1 MKKMLGML
9 SAISLLTTTSIAT
22 VSCNPVNQVT
32 INKYEGLT
40 SIKNERIWRSS
51 QPFVSL
57 EELKVIVSSSNENGD
72 QDNNDQKEY
81 AISRLK
87 ALAADNFMQ
96 GKFEC
101 WNDLQD
107 AKLNFYKEVTPSI
120 VNPLGYSKITEDD
133 FKDGSDVDLRFIKFE
148 FEKTKDKDKDKQVS
162 AKLDLRTLPKF
173 TAELKEGSN
182 LKLHNVETDSSLRK
196 WLGQSI
202 VNIFDRHTPSI
213 VGFLSSKGVNKVD
226 DIKDLEKEIKESSRF
241 NNLLKSIA
249 SYLSEVVKLVNSES
263 GIIKFDNE
271 KKEFS
276 YTPRRNHILEF
287 LQKEQKDKVF
297 KILKQML
304 FKEKDQINYI
314 DILDGFVFDKESD
327 KSENDKILTTIK
339 TKDQRNNG

>member
-9 SAISLLTTTSIAT
+9 SAIGLLTTTSIAT
-22 VSCNPVNQVT
+22 ISCNPVNQVT
-32 INKYEGLT
+32 ISKYEGLT

-57 EELKVIVSSSNENGD
+57 EELKVIVSSSNSENVD
-72 QDNNDQKEY
+72 QDNNKKEY

-87 ALAADNFMQ
+87 ALAADNFTQ
-96 GKFEC
+96 NKFEC

-107 AKLNFYKEVTPSI
+107 VKLNFYKQVPVSI

-133 FKDGSDVDLRFIKFE
+133 FKEGSDVDLRFIKFE
-148 FEKTKDKDKDKQVS
+148 FEKTKEKDKQVS

-173 TAELKEGSN
+173 TTEQIKKFKEGSN

-196 WLGQSI
+196 WLDKSI

-213 VGFLSSKGVNKVD
+213 VGFLWSKGVNKVD
-226 DIKDLEKEIKESSRF
+226 DIKDLEKEIKESSKF

-249 SYLSEVVKLVNSES
+249 SYLSDVVKLVNSES
-263 GIIKFDNE
+263 GIIKFDIE

-276 YTPRRNHILEF
+276 YRPRRDHILKF
-287 LQKEQKDKVF
+287 LQTNQKNKVF
-297 KILKQML
+297 EILKQML
-304 FKEKDQINYI
+304 FKEKNQINYI
-314 DILDGFVFDKESD
+314 DILDGFVFDDNSD
-327 KSENDKILTTIK
+327 KSENNKKEILTTIK
-339 TKDQRNNG
+339 TKD

>member
-9 SAISLLTTTSIAT
+9 SAIGLLTTTSIAT
-22 VSCNPVNQVT
+22 VSCNPENQVT
-32 INKYEGLT
+32 ISKYEGLT
-40 SIKNERIWRSS
+40 SIKNVRIWRSS
-51 QPFVSL
+51 EPFLSL
-57 EELKVIVSSSNENGD
+57 EELKTIISSSNENGD
-72 QDNNDQKEY
+72 QDNNDKQY

-96 GKFEC
+96 NKFEC

-107 AKLNFYKEVTPSI
+107 AKLNFYKEVPVSI

-133 FKDGSDVDLRFIKFE
+133 FKENSDVDLRFIKFE
-148 FEKTKDKDKDKQVS
+148 FEKTKDKDKQVS
-162 AKLDLRTLPKF
+162 AKLDLRTLTKF

-213 VGFLSSKGVNKVD
+213 VSFLSSKGVNKVD
-226 DIKDLEKEIKESSRF
+226 DIKDLEKEIKESSKF

-263 GIIKFDNE
+263 GIIKFDND

-276 YTPRRNHILEF
+276 YTPRRDHILEF

-297 KILKQML
+297 EILKQML

-314 DILDGFVFDKESD
+314 DILDGFVFDKKSD
-327 KSENDKILTTIK
+327 KSENNKKEILTTIK
-339 TKDQRNNG
+339 TKDQKNNG